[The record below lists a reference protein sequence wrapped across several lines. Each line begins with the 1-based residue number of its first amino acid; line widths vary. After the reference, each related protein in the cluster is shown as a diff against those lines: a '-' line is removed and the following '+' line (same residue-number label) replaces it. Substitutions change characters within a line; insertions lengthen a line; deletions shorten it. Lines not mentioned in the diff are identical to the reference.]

1 MSLYLYPYNEKSIYT
16 EWRRATQHARSRGG
30 WRLHLAD
37 FVDHLKVV
45 HVVRV
50 QDRCNTNTP
59 GTKGHRKTQGQKAFL
74 NANFPLV
81 IPVIHKKS
89 AAESM
94 WTDVNRHCPVKDF
107 FWFLPK
113 VVGLIYLGGVAIYT
127 KMGFWRMREIDEFQ
141 RYLSLTIPSGNQTW
155 PADACCTFHHLWM
168 TVPAIMSTSC
178 RNFPQW
184 IGLRENLQETIDFPI
199 KYGAF
204 L

>member
-37 FVDHLKVV
+37 FADHLKVV

-113 VVGLIYLGGVAIYT
+113 VVGLIYLGEVAIYT
-127 KMGFWRMREIDEFQ
+127 WYIKYLVYTWYIPLSIGWAKTLYIYC
-141 RYLSLTIPSGNQTW
+141 YLS
-155 PADACCTFHHLWM
+155 M
-168 TVPAIMSTSC
+168 VSC
-178 RNFPQW
+178 YVSQRSS
-184 IGLRENLQETIDFPI
+184 I
-199 KYGAF
+199 
-204 L
+204 

>member
-37 FVDHLKVV
+37 FADHLKVV

-94 WTDVNRHCPVKDF
+94 
-107 FWFLPK
+107 
-113 VVGLIYLGGVAIYT
+113 
-127 KMGFWRMREIDEFQ
+127 
-141 RYLSLTIPSGNQTW
+141 
-155 PADACCTFHHLWM
+155 
-168 TVPAIMSTSC
+168 
-178 RNFPQW
+178 
-184 IGLRENLQETIDFPI
+184 
-199 KYGAF
+199 
-204 L
+204 